1 MARSSQLAARSP
13 NIKKL
18 PNDMNI
24 RQAITT
30 IVTLFTIAI
39 FTNDLNAQKN
49 FTQYVDPNIG
59 TAHCRWFHYT
69 PGAAPFGMAKPAPST
84 NGSYGNVHG
93 WDATGYDFRHTTIE
107 GFANFHEFQLGG
119 VLFAATTGPLQTTPG
134 KMEEPESGY
143 RSRFDHKDEISTAG
157 YYSVVLK
164 DYNIKAELTATKR
177 VAFHRYTFPAT
188 TEAHVL
194 FDIGNKLGESGPV
207 KDAQVTLLPDG
218 RIEGWVTTLPVYVQ
232 KYQPG
237 AEVTMYFSAV
247 LDKKPTGF
255 GIFNGTNIQ
264 GGQTD
269 SKGKGA
275 GLYLN
280 FTTKAGEAI
289 TIKAG
294 LSLTSIANARINLKS
309 EAAKLSFDAVRT
321 QSKKTWNT
329 YLGRINVEGGTK
341 EDKIKFYTGLYH
353 ALLGRGLAS
362 DVNGYYP
369 KNDGSV
375 GRVPMTKDDKPLY
388 NHYNTDAIWGGYWNL
403 TQLWT
408 IAYPEY
414 YSDWIKSQLLVYKD
428 AGWLGDGISSS
439 KYVSG
444 VGTNF
449 VGLVIAS
456 AYMAGIRDFDITTAY
471 EACRKNELEWKDRPH
486 GAGKLDVD
494 RFRQYG
500 YVDHLDKGKGG
511 GELWQFS
518 ASHTLE
524 YAFSASAV
532 ANWAKQLGKTEDIQ
546 ELTRLSNAWEQIWDS
561 SMQLVRPRLA
571 NGQFIDKFN
580 PSEPWRGFQEGNAYQ
595 YTYFV
600 PHQPEALVK
609 KMGQQEFNRRLD
621 STFVLAEKA
630 LFGGGANIDAFAGI
644 AGIYNH
650 GNQPNLHVSW
660 LFNHSGKPSLTQK
673 WVRSICD
680 KFYGTEGIHGYGF
693 GQDEDQGQLGAWFVM
708 AGIGLFD
715 VKGFTEPE
723 AELGLGS
730 PLFNKIRIQLNRAYY
745 PGKEF
750 TIVANN
756 NGNGNDYIQSI
767 KVNGKQ
773 LNRPFVP
780 WSAIKKGGTLN
791 LQMGKKPVDQY

>member
-1 MARSSQLAARSP
+1 MI
-13 NIKKL
+13 N
-18 PNDMNI
+18 
-24 RQAITT
+24 RQAAKNALIGLSFFCGT
-30 IVTLFTIAI
+30 VS
-39 FTNDLNAQKN
+39 TNALLSQTRDY
-49 FTQYVDPNIG
+49 TQYVNPNIG

-93 WDATGYDFRHTTIE
+93 WDATGYDFRHTSIE

-119 VLFAATTGPLQTTPG
+119 VLFTASTGPLQTVPG
-134 KMEEPESGY
+134 KMEDPESGY
-143 RSRFDHKDEISTAG
+143 RSRFDHKDEVSTAG
-157 YYSVVLK
+157 YYSVLLK
-164 DYNIKAELTATKR
+164 DYDVKAELTATKR

-188 TEAHVL
+188 AEAHIL

-218 RIEGWVTTLPVYVQ
+218 RVEGWVTTLPVYVQ

-247 LDKKPTGF
+247 LDKKPTDF
-255 GIFNGTNIQ
+255 GTFSGTAVQ
-264 GGQTD
+264 AGQTD
-269 SKGKGA
+269 SRGKGA
-275 GLYLN
+275 GLYLS
-280 FTTKAGEAI
+280 FSTKAAEAI

-294 LSLTSIANARINLKS
+294 LSLTSVENARLNLKE
-309 EAAKLSFDAVRT
+309 EAAGLSFDAARA
-321 QSKKTWNT
+321 QSKSVWNG
-329 YLGRINVEGGTK
+329 YLGRIHTEGGSK
-341 EDKIKFYTGLYH
+341 EDRTKFYTGLYH

-362 DVNGYYP
+362 DVNGAYP
-369 KNDGSV
+369 KNNGGV
-375 GRVPMTKDDKPLY
+375 GQIPLDKRGKPLY
-388 NHYNTDAIWGGYWNL
+388 NHYNTDAVWGAYWNL

-414 YSDWIKSQLLVYKD
+414 YSDFIKSQLLVYKD
-428 AGWLGDGISSS
+428 AGWLGDGISAS

-456 AYMAGIRDFDITTAY
+456 AYTAGIRDFDLTTGY
-471 EACRKNELEWKDRPH
+471 EAARKNELEWKDRPH

-494 RFRQYG
+494 RFRRYG

-524 YAFSASAV
+524 YAFSAYAV
-532 ANWAKQLGKTEDIQ
+532 ANWAKALGKTDDYH
-546 ELTRLSNAWEQIWDS
+546 ELNRLSHAWEAIWDS
-561 SMQLVRPRLA
+561 SLQIVHPRLA
-571 NGQFIDKFN
+571 NGQFIGDFD
-580 PSEPWRGFQEGNAYQ
+580 PAQPWRGFQEGNAYQ

-600 PHQPEALVK
+600 PHEPERLVQ
-609 KMGQQEFNRRLD
+609 KMGRETFNRRLD
-621 STFVLAEKA
+621 STFVLAQKA
-630 LFGGGANIDAFAGI
+630 LFGGGGNIDAFAGI

-660 LFNHSGKPSLTQK
+660 LFNHSGRPSLTQK
-673 WVRSICD
+673 WVRAICD
-680 KFYGTEGIHGYGF
+680 GFYGTEGIHGYGY

-708 AGIGLFD
+708 AGMGLFD
-715 VKGFTEPE
+715 VKGFTAPA

-730 PLFNKIRIQLNRAYY
+730 PLFDKIRIALNPNYY

-750 TIVANN
+750 TIMVKN
-756 NGNGNDYIQSI
+756 NGTDQRYIQSATL
-767 KVNGKQ
+767 NGSP
-773 LNRPFVP
+773 LHRPFVP
-780 WSAIKKGGTLN
+780 WSSIKRGGVLV
-791 LQMGKKPVDQY
+791 LQMGAKPVDDY

>member
-1 MARSSQLAARSP
+1 
-13 NIKKL
+13 
-18 PNDMNI
+18 MNI
-24 RQAITT
+24 RQVIKAAVLGCLLSGISSSDNS
-30 IVTLFTIAI
+30 LIAQ
-39 FTNDLNAQKN
+39 TKDY
-49 FTQYVDPNIG
+49 TQYVDPNIG

-69 PGAAPFGMAKPAPST
+69 PGAIPFGMAKPAPST

-93 WDATGYDFRHTTIE
+93 WDATGYDFRHTSIE

-119 VLFAATTGPLQTTPG
+119 VLFAATTGPLQTIPG
-134 KMEEPESGY
+134 KMEDPETGY

-157 YYSVVLK
+157 YYSVLLK

-247 LDKKPTGF
+247 LNKKPTSF
-255 GIFNGTNIQ
+255 GTFKGTDVQ
-264 GGQTD
+264 AGQKD

-280 FTTKAGEAI
+280 FSTKAGEAI

-294 LSLTSIANARINLKS
+294 LSLTSVANARLNLKE
-309 EAAKLSFDAVRT
+309 EASKLSFDAARI
-321 QSKKTWNT
+321 QSKQTWNK
-329 YLGRINVEGGTK
+329 YLGRIDVEGGTN
-341 EDKIKFYTGLYH
+341 ENRIKFYTGLYH

-362 DVNGYYP
+362 DVNGAYP
-369 KNDGSV
+369 KNDGGV
-375 GRVPMTKDDKPLY
+375 GQIPLDKSGKPQY
-388 NHYNTDAIWGGYWNL
+388 NHYNTDAVWGTYWNL

-408 IAYPEY
+408 IAYPEF
-414 YSDWIKSQLLVYKD
+414 YSDFIKSQLLVYKD
-428 AGWLGDGISSS
+428 AGWLGDGIASS

-449 VGLVIAS
+449 VGLIIAS
-456 AYMAGIRDFDITTAY
+456 AYMAGIRDFDINEGY
-471 EACRKNELEWKDRPH
+471 EASRKNELEWKDRPH

-500 YVDHLDKGKGG
+500 YVNHLDTGKGG
-511 GELWQFS
+511 GELWQYS

-524 YAFSASAV
+524 YAFSAYAV
-532 ANWAKQLGKTEDIQ
+532 GNWAKLLGKTEDYN
-546 ELTRLSNAWEQIWDS
+546 ELNRLSYAWEQIWDS
-561 SMQLVRPRLA
+561 TMQLVRPRLA
-571 NGQFIDKFN
+571 NGKFIDKFD
-580 PSEPWRGFQEGNAYQ
+580 PLQPWRGFQEGNAYQ

-609 KMGQQEFNRRLD
+609 KMGQEIFNHRLD

-630 LFGGGANIDAFAGI
+630 LFGGGGNIDAFAGI

-660 LFNHSGKPSLTQK
+660 MFNHSGRPSLTQK

-680 KFYGTEGIHGYGF
+680 KFYGVEGIHGYGF
-693 GQDEDQGQLGAWFVM
+693 GQDEDQGQLGAWFVL

-715 VKGFTEPE
+715 VKGFTEPV

-730 PLFNKIRIQLNRAYY
+730 PLFSKVRIQLNQSYY

-750 TIVANN
+750 TIIAKDNSGKN
-756 NGNGNDYIQSI
+756 KYIQSI
-767 KVNGKQ
+767 KLNGQ
-773 LNRPFVP
+773 PLRRSFVP
-780 WSAIKKGGTLN
+780 WPAIKKGGTLE
-791 LQMGKKPVDQY
+791 LQMGEKEVDAY

>member
-1 MARSSQLAARSP
+1 MNKRKAAL
-13 NIKKL
+13 IGL
-18 PNDMNI
+18 
-24 RQAITT
+24 
-30 IVTLFTIAI
+30 LFTVAINNILIAQ
-39 FTNDLNAQKN
+39 TKDY
-49 FTQYVDPNIG
+49 TQYVDPNIG

-93 WDATGYDFRHTTIE
+93 WDATGYDFRHTSIE

-119 VLFAATTGPLQTTPG
+119 VLFAAITGPLQTIPG
-134 KMEEPESGY
+134 KMEDPESGY
-143 RSRFDHKDEISTAG
+143 RSSFDHKDEISTAG
-157 YYSVVLK
+157 YYSVLLK
-164 DYNIKAELTATKR
+164 DYNVKAELTATKR

-188 TEAHVL
+188 TQAHIL

-218 RIEGWVTTLPVYVQ
+218 RVEGWVTTLPVYVQ

-247 LDKKPTGF
+247 LNKKPVAF
-255 GIFNGTNIQ
+255 GTFRGKDVLA
-264 GGQTD
+264 GQTD
-269 SKGKGA
+269 CKGKGA
-275 GLYLN
+275 GLYLTFSTN
-280 FTTKAGEAI
+280 ENEAI
-289 TIKAG
+289 VIRAG
-294 LSLTSIANARINLKS
+294 LSLTSVANARLNLRY
-309 EAAKLSFDAVRT
+309 EATGLSFDVAR
-321 QSKKTWNT
+321 QRSKKAWND
-329 YLGRINVEGGTK
+329 YLGRIDVTGGTK
-341 EDKIKFYTGLYH
+341 ENKIKFYTGLYH

-362 DVNGYYP
+362 DVNGAYP
-369 KNDGSV
+369 KNDGGV
-375 GRVPMTKDDKPLY
+375 GQIPLHKNGKPQY

-414 YSDWIKSQLLVYKD
+414 YSDFIKSQLLVYKD

-449 VGLVIAS
+449 VGLTIAS
-456 AYMAGIRDFDITTAY
+456 AYMAGIRDFDIAMGY
-471 EACRKNELEWKDRPH
+471 EASRKNELEWKDRPH

-494 RFRQYG
+494 RFRKYG
-500 YVDHLDKGKGG
+500 YVDHLDEGKGG

-524 YAFSASAV
+524 YAYSASAL
-532 ANWAKQLGKTEDIQ
+532 ANWAKLLGKTDDHR
-546 ELTRLSNAWEQIWDS
+546 ELTRLSNAWEQLWDS
-561 SMQLVRPRLA
+561 TLQLVRPKLA
-571 NGQFIDKFN
+571 NGKFIDNFDPFK
-580 PSEPWRGFQEGNAYQ
+580 PWRGFQEGNAYQ
-595 YTYFV
+595 YTYFI

-609 KMGQQEFNRRLD
+609 KMGQEVFNRRLD

-630 LFGGGANIDAFAGI
+630 LFGGGAHIDAFAGI
-644 AGIYNH
+644 SGIYNH

-715 VKGFTEPE
+715 VKGFIEPDT
-723 AELGLGS
+723 ELGLGS
-730 PLFNKIRIQLNRAYY
+730 PLFDRIRIQLSRKYY

-750 TIVANN
+750 IIVAKN
-756 NGNGNDYIQSI
+756 NGGSNNYIQSI
-767 KVNGKQ
+767 KLNGKAVH
-773 LNRPFVP
+773 RPFIP
-780 WSAIKKGGTLN
+780 WSAVKKGGQ
-791 LQMGKKPVDQY
+791 LQLEMGEKMVDSY